1 MPPVVGSMPPPV
13 EPSVSPPV
21 SAAVPAS
28 LASVAPHVAGGASV
42 PWGRLAL
49 MLGGMLVVGFC
60 VAAAATA
67 GILRVPV
74 VPALRRE

>member
-1 MPPVVGSMPPPV
+1 ML
-13 EPSVSPPV
+13 
-21 SAAVPAS
+21 AA

-49 MLGGMLVVGFC
+49 MLGGVLVVGFC